1 MFGTSVDD
9 TWRLWRS
16 IVSKKSVE
24 CSKPFAST
32 SSETLR
38 DSCRWRR
45 RRMMGSEA
53 FVSTTYYS
61 YGSVVASLLAR
72 WGVVDA
78 INGEDETAMAATNE
92 VEATTKIEVKE
103 DKEKD
108 DGEEDNVGGEYN
120 HATVVR

>member
-1 MFGTSVDD
+1 MVN
-9 TWRLWRS
+9 
-16 IVSKKSVE
+16 K
-24 CSKPFAST
+24 
-32 SSETLR
+32 
-38 DSCRWRR
+38 
-45 RRMMGSEA
+45 
-53 FVSTTYYS
+53 
-61 YGSVVASLLAR
+61 VVASLLAR
-72 WGVVDA
+72 WVDPSLDLGALAASLTIISVLISPLTNVVDA